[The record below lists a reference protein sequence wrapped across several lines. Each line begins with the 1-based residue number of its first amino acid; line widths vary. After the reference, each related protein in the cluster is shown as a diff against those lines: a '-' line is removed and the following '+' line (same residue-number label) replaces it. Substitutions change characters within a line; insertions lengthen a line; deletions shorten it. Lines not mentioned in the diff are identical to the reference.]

1 MIGIYKITNP
11 NGKIYIGQ
19 TIDFERRIKHYKLLK
34 CKEQPRIHRSL
45 IKYGVEN
52 HTFELIQECNKNNLT
67 ILERFYQE
75 LYKSTDKNG
84 LNCILVAT
92 DEFSGGHSE
101 ESKKKISDK
110 LKGRKANQN
119 SIDAVIKYNKERI
132 LTDESRIK
140 LGNGNRGKKQSA
152 EWKDKLSKARKGL
165 KRTEET
171 KNKISESMSGR
182 KLSEEHRLKLKSR
195 VITDEWRLKLS
206 IAAKNR
212 KNKNN

>member
-1 MIGIYKITNP
+1 MIGIYKITSP

-52 HTFELIQECNKNNLT
+52 HTFELVQECDKNNLT
-67 ILERFYQE
+67 ILERYYQE
-75 LYKSTDKNG
+75 LYKSTGKNG

-92 DEFSGGHSE
+92 DEFSGGHSD
-101 ESKKKISDK
+101 ESKKKISRA

-119 SIDAVIKYNKERI
+119 AIDAVIKYNKERV
-132 LTDESRIK
+132 LTDESRYN
-140 LGNGNRGKKQSA
+140 LGKGNRGKKQSE
-152 EWKDKLSKARKGL
+152 EWKKKLSEARKGL
-165 KRTEET
+165 KRTDET

-195 VITDEWRLKLS
+195 VITDEWRRKLS
-206 IAAKNR
+206 EAAKNR
-212 KNKNN
+212 KNRIN

>member
-45 IKYGVEN
+45 IKYGVEY
-52 HTFELIQECNKNNLT
+52 HTFELIQECNKKSLT

-92 DEFSGGHSE
+92 DEFSGGHSD